1 MRVRG
6 GAPHEYLAMR
16 LLGKMAERH
25 YVRSI
30 TQLAIAIGVL
40 LHPPWKGREDSAEVR
55 SGFRILASKR
65 GQKRKLGAD
74 HH

>member
-25 YVRSI
+25 YARSI

-40 LHPPWKGREDSAEVR
+40 LHAPGEGSAEVR
-55 SGFRILASKR
+55 SGFRILACKR